1 VDVWSII
8 IFDCISFCVT
18 DFTMDDLG
26 DMTLQT
32 FKLWSIHA
40 LKVFLA
46 KRDRPVTGSF
56 DELVARSVSYAFVET
71 FFLD

>member
-1 VDVWSII
+1 M
-8 IFDCISFCVT
+8 FDCISVCVT
-18 DFTMDDLG
+18 DFTTDDLG

-46 KRDRPVTGSF
+46 KKDHPVTGSF
-56 DELVARSVSYAFVET
+56 DELVARLVSYAFVKT
-71 FFLD
+71 IF